1 MGAPRSRKD
10 HPLRFAPIR
19 RCLRLISAMADPL
32 LRVAGLR
39 VAFGPREILRGV
51 EFAVA
56 AGESVALL
64 GPNGSGKSTC
74 LNAISGLTAIAGGDV
89 EVAGVRT
96 SGWPVHRVV
105 RHGVVQVSQSRDLF
119 PDLSVE
125 DNLRLGGHTRSV
137 AEIESRFPEIYALFP
152 RLDERRRQVVRTLS
166 GGEQQMV
173 AIGRALMSR
182 PRLLL
187 LDEPSGGLSPQLVAE
202 TARTMTALRDRGVTM
217 LLVEQNLGLA
227 LKAADRYLIL
237 RDGEV
242 ADGGAVSALAGSYD
256 DIVRAVYL

>member
-1 MGAPRSRKD
+1 MPE
-10 HPLRFAPIR
+10 
-19 RCLRLISAMADPL
+19 PL
-32 LRVAGLR
+32 LRVDGLR
-39 VAFGPREILRGV
+39 VAFGPREILRGMTF
-51 EFAVA
+51 ELAQ
-56 AGESVALL
+56 GESVALL
-64 GPNGSGKSTC
+64 GSNGSGKSTC
-74 LNAISGLTAIAGGDV
+74 LNAISGLVPISGG
-89 EVAGVRT
+89 EVAVAGART
-96 SGWPVHRVV
+96 SGWPVHRTV

-125 DNLRLGGHTRSV
+125 DNLLLGGHTRTTD
-137 AEIESRFPEIYALFP
+137 ANEARLPEILALFP
-152 RLDERRRQVVRTLS
+152 RLAERRAQVVRTLS

-187 LDEPSGGLSPQLVAE
+187 LDEPSGGLSPQLVAD
-202 TARTMTALRDRGVTM
+202 TARTMGALRDLGMTM

-237 RDGEV
+237 RDGQV
-242 ADGGAVSALAGSYD
+242 ADGGPVGALAGSYD

>member
-1 MGAPRSRKD
+1 MSE
-10 HPLRFAPIR
+10 
-19 RCLRLISAMADPL
+19 PL

-51 EFAVA
+51 EFALA

-74 LNAISGLTAIAGGDV
+74 LNAISGLVAVAGGEV
-89 EVAGVRT
+89 KVAGVTT

-125 DNLRLGGHTRSV
+125 DNLRLGGHTIA
-137 AEIESRFPEIYALFP
+137 AEIEGRLPEIYALFP
-152 RLDERRRQVVRTLS
+152 RLDPRRRQAVRTLS

-182 PRLLL
+182 PRLVL
-187 LDEPSGGLSPQLVAE
+187 LDEPSGGLSPQLVAD
-202 TARTMTALRDRGVTM
+202 TARTMTALRSRGVTI

-237 RDGEV
+237 RDGVV

-256 DIVRAVYL
+256 DIVRAIYL

>member
-1 MGAPRSRKD
+1 M
-10 HPLRFAPIR
+10 H
-19 RCLRLISAMADPL
+19 DPF

-39 VAFGPREILRGV
+39 VAFGSREILRGV
-51 EFAVA
+51 DFSLAE
-56 AGESVALL
+56 GESVALL

-74 LNAISGLTAIAGGDV
+74 LNAISGLVAVTGGDIA
-89 EVAGVRT
+89 VAGART

-119 PDLSVE
+119 PDLCVE
-125 DNLRLGGHTRSV
+125 DNLRLGAHTRDA
-137 AEIESRFPEIYALFP
+137 AEAENELPGIYRLFP
-152 RLDERRRQVVRTLS
+152 RLDNRRRQAVRSLS

-182 PRLLL
+182 PRLML
-187 LDEPSGGLSPQLVAE
+187 LDEPSGGLSPQLVAD
-202 TARTMTALRDRGVTM
+202 TARTMTALRDRGMTM

-256 DIVRAVYL
+256 DVVRSIYL

>member
-1 MGAPRSRKD
+1 MSKALLQVSN
-10 HPLRFAPIR
+10 
-19 RCLRLISAMADPL
+19 
-32 LRVAGLR
+32 LRVC
-39 VAFGPREILRGV
+39 FGPREILRGV
-51 EFAVA
+51 ELAVA
-56 AGESVALL
+56 EGESVALL

-74 LNAISGLTAIAGGDV
+74 LNAISGLVAIAGGDIV
-89 EVAGVRT
+89 IKGIKT

-125 DNLRLGGHTRSV
+125 DNLRLGGHTRTTEAV
-137 AEIESRFPEIYALFP
+137 ETRLPEIWALFP
-152 RLDERRRQVVRTLS
+152 RLEQRRRQTVRTLS

-173 AIGRALMSR
+173 AIGRALMSG

-187 LDEPSGGLSPQLVAE
+187 LDEPSGGLSPQLVAD
-202 TARTMTALRDRGVTM
+202 TARTMAALRDHGMTM

-237 RDGEV
+237 RDGAV
-242 ADGGAVSALAGSYD
+242 AGGGAVSALAGNYD
-256 DIVRAVYL
+256 DIVRAIYL

>member
-1 MGAPRSRKD
+1 
-10 HPLRFAPIR
+10 
-19 RCLRLISAMADPL
+19 MADPL
-32 LRVAGLR
+32 LQVAGLR

-56 AGESVALL
+56 TGESVALL

-74 LNAISGLTAIAGGDV
+74 LNAISRLTAITGGDV

-119 PDLSVE
+119 LDLSVE
-125 DNLRLGGHTRSV
+125 DNLRLGGHTRSA
-137 AEIESRFPEIYALFP
+137 AEIESRFPEIYTLFP

-242 ADGGAVSALAGSYD
+242 ADGGAVSALAGRYD
-256 DIVRAVYL
+256 NIVRAVYL

>member
-1 MGAPRSRKD
+1 MS
-10 HPLRFAPIR
+10 
-19 RCLRLISAMADPL
+19 DPL
-32 LRVAGLR
+32 LRVAGLH

-51 EFAVA
+51 GFALA

-74 LNAISGLTAIAGGDV
+74 LNAISGLTPISGGDV

-96 SGWPVHRVV
+96 SGWPVHRIV

-119 PDLSVE
+119 PDLTVE
-125 DNLRLGGHTRSV
+125 DNLLLGGHTRGAAEV
-137 AEIESRFPEIYALFP
+137 AARLPEMYALFP
-152 RLDERRRQVVRTLS
+152 RLDERRRQALRTLS

-173 AIGRALMSR
+173 AIGRALMSG

-187 LDEPSGGLSPQLVAE
+187 LDEPSGGLSPQLVAD
-202 TARTMTALRDRGVTM
+202 TARTMAALREHGVTM

-227 LKAADRYLIL
+227 LQAADRYLIL
-237 RDGEV
+237 RDGLV
-242 ADGGAVSALAGSYD
+242 ADGGAVSALSGSYD
-256 DIVRAVYL
+256 DIVRSIYL

>member
-1 MGAPRSRKD
+1 MSE
-10 HPLRFAPIR
+10 
-19 RCLRLISAMADPL
+19 PL
-32 LRVAGLR
+32 LRVSGLC

-51 EFAVA
+51 AFALA
-56 AGESVALL
+56 QGESVALL

-74 LNAISGLTAIAGGDV
+74 LNAISGLVAISGG
-89 EVAGVRT
+89 EVQVDGART

-125 DNLRLGGHTRSV
+125 DNLQLGGHTRALEAV
-137 AEIESRFPEIYALFP
+137 KARLPEVLALFP
-152 RLDERRRQVVRTLS
+152 RLEERRRQMVRTLS

-187 LDEPSGGLSPQLVAE
+187 LDEPSGGLSPQLVAD
-202 TARTMTALRDRGVTM
+202 TARTMSALRDLGMTM

-227 LKAADRYLIL
+227 LKVADRYLIL

-242 ADGGAVSALAGSYD
+242 ADGGPVSALAGSYD
-256 DIVRAVYL
+256 DIVRSIYL

>member
-1 MGAPRSRKD
+1 
-10 HPLRFAPIR
+10 
-19 RCLRLISAMADPL
+19 MADPL

-119 PDLSVE
+119 PDL
-125 DNLRLGGHTRSV
+125 
-137 AEIESRFPEIYALFP
+137 
-152 RLDERRRQVVRTLS
+152 
-166 GGEQQMV
+166 
-173 AIGRALMSR
+173 
-182 PRLLL
+182 
-187 LDEPSGGLSPQLVAE
+187 
-202 TARTMTALRDRGVTM
+202 
-217 LLVEQNLGLA
+217 
-227 LKAADRYLIL
+227 
-237 RDGEV
+237 
-242 ADGGAVSALAGSYD
+242 
-256 DIVRAVYL
+256 

>member
-1 MGAPRSRKD
+1 MSE
-10 HPLRFAPIR
+10 
-19 RCLRLISAMADPL
+19 SL
-32 LRVAGLR
+32 LRVTGLR
-39 VAFGPREILRGV
+39 VSFGAREILRGV
-51 EFAVA
+51 ELAVA

-74 LNAISGLTAIAGGDV
+74 LNAISGLVAIGGGEV
-89 EVAGVRT
+89 EVDGTKT
-96 SGWPVHRVV
+96 SGWPVHRIV

-125 DNLRLGGHTRSV
+125 DNLRLGGHTRS
-137 AEIESRFPEIYALFP
+137 AEAVEARLPEIWDLFP
-152 RLDERRRQVVRTLS
+152 RLEQRRGQTVRTLS

-173 AIGRALMSR
+173 AIGRALMSQ

-187 LDEPSGGLSPQLVAE
+187 LDEPSGGLSPQLVAD
-202 TARTMTALRDRGVTM
+202 TARTMSALRDHGVTM

-237 RDGEV
+237 RDGAV
-242 ADGGAVSALAGSYD
+242 AGGGAVSALAGNYD
-256 DIVRAVYL
+256 DIVRSIYL

>member
-1 MGAPRSRKD
+1 MS
-10 HPLRFAPIR
+10 
-19 RCLRLISAMADPL
+19 DPL

-51 EFAVA
+51 AFSLA

-125 DNLRLGGHTRSV
+125 DNLLLGGYTRSA
-137 AEIESRFPEIYALFP
+137 AEIESRLPEIYGLFP
-152 RLDERRRQVVRTLS
+152 RLDERRLQVLRTLS

-173 AIGRALMSR
+173 AIGRALMSG

-202 TARTMTALRDRGVTM
+202 TARTMTVLRDQGVTM

-242 ADGGAVSALAGSYD
+242 ADGGAVIALAGSYD
-256 DIVRAVYL
+256 DIVRSIYL

>member
-1 MGAPRSRKD
+1 MS
-10 HPLRFAPIR
+10 
-19 RCLRLISAMADPL
+19 DPL

-74 LNAISGLTAIAGGDV
+74 LNAISGLIAIAGGDV

-125 DNLRLGGHTRSV
+125 DNLRLGGHTRSA

-237 RDGEV
+237 RDGQV
-242 ADGGAVSALAGSYD
+242 ADGGAVNALAGRYD
-256 DIVRAVYL
+256 DIVRAIYL

>member
-1 MGAPRSRKD
+1 MS
-10 HPLRFAPIR
+10 
-19 RCLRLISAMADPL
+19 DPL
-32 LRVAGLR
+32 LRVSGLR

-51 EFAVA
+51 DFALA
-56 AGESVALL
+56 QGESVALL

-74 LNAISGLTAIAGGDV
+74 LNAISGLLAIAGGEV

-125 DNLRLGGHTRSV
+125 DNLRLGAHTRK
-137 AEIESRFPEIYALFP
+137 PEDLEARLPQIYALFP
-152 RLDERRRQVVRTLS
+152 RLQERRQQMVRTLS

-187 LDEPSGGLSPQLVAE
+187 LDEPSGGLSPQLVAD
-202 TARTMTALRDRGVTM
+202 TARSMSALRDLGMTM
-217 LLVEQNLGLA
+217 LLV
-227 LKAADRYLIL
+227 
-237 RDGEV
+237 
-242 ADGGAVSALAGSYD
+242 
-256 DIVRAVYL
+256 

>member
-1 MGAPRSRKD
+1 
-10 HPLRFAPIR
+10 
-19 RCLRLISAMADPL
+19 MAEPL

-51 EFAVA
+51 DFTLA

-74 LNAISGLTAIAGGDV
+74 LNAISGLVAPAGGAV
-89 EVAGVRT
+89 SVGGARI

-119 PDLSVE
+119 PDLTVE
-125 DNLRLGGHTRSV
+125 DNLELGAHTRTP
-137 AEIESRFPEIYALFP
+137 AEAAAELPQIYALFP
-152 RLDERRRQVVRTLS
+152 RLGERRAQAVRTLS

-182 PRLLL
+182 PRLML
-187 LDEPSGGLSPQLVAE
+187 LDEPSGGLSPQLVE
-202 TARTMTALRDRGVTM
+202 DTARTLAALRGRGMTM

-227 LKAADRYLIL
+227 LKGADRYLIL
-237 RDGEV
+237 RDGLV
-242 ADGGAVSALAGSYD
+242 SDGGSVRALAGSYD
-256 DIVRAVYL
+256 EVVRSIYL